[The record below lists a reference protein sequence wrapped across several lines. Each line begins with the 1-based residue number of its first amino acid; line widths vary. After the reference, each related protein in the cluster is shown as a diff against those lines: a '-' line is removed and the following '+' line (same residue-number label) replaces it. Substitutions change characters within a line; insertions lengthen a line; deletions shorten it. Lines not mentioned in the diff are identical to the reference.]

1 MPIITE
7 HFSQRVL
14 DHISKSRMVRVM
26 GEVGK
31 LKLTFS
37 VPRTLGWEPLNS
49 KHSNAGLCF

>member
-7 HFSQRVL
+7 HSSQRVL
-14 DHISKSRMVRVM
+14 DHISKSRMVRAI

-49 KHSNAGLCF
+49 KHSNAGRCF